1 MVDIKR
7 HRFTSLERTMPITA
21 YLDGQAFA
29 PEVREAMSEAFREA
43 CDMLSLTSPTHPLRE
58 RVARYIIELS
68 KRGIRS
74 KAALYFMTVDEFM
87 SRQR

>member
-7 HRFTSLERTMPITA
+7 RPIPSLERTMPITA
-21 YLDGQAFA
+21 YLAGQAFA

-43 CDMLSLTSPTHPLRE
+43 CDVLGLTRPTHPLRE
-58 RVARYIIELS
+58 RVARYIIELA

-74 KAALYFMTVDEFM
+74 KAALYFMTVDEFTT
-87 SRQR
+87 SQR